1 MNIFIISIFPEI
13 FQSFLQTSLIKKAI
27 EKKILKFNFV
37 NPRDFC
43 KDKNKQVDDQIYGWW
58 TWMLIKAKPIIDAI
72 ENVIKSINSKFP
84 ALLKQASLS
93 SFPIP
98 NSKFPVHSAHFQI
111 LFPSPSKTFFTQ
123 KIAHKFSKNQN
134 LIFICWRYEG
144 IDYRFEEYVKNKYP
158 KNFQKISIWQFI
170 TLGWE
175 LPTMTMIESI
185 TRLIPW
191 VIKESQSRKDESYS
205 IDQKM
210 KNLEYPQYTRPEEV
224 CWYKVP
230 ETLLNWHHKK
240 IQDRKN
246 KNGKKIER

>member
-1 MNIFIISIFPEI
+1 
-13 FQSFLQTSLIKKAI
+13 
-27 EKKILKFNFV
+27 
-37 NPRDFC
+37 
-43 KDKNKQVDDQIYGWW
+43 
-58 TWMLIKAKPIIDAI
+58 MLIKAKPIIDAI
-72 ENVIKSINSKFP
+72 ENVIKSINSKFPALLKQASLSSFPIPNSKFP

-123 KIAHKFSKNQN
+123 KFAHKFSKNQN